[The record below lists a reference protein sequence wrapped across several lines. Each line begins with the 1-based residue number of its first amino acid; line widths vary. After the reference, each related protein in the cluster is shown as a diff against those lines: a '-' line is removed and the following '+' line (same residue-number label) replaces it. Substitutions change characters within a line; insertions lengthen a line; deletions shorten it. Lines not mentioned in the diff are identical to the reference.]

1 MSRQEAAEQ
10 YAIALKAGQKCRK
23 ECLIQGKYP
32 YPQVLDEIFDESM
45 AAGRVELGTINI
57 PTEHIVG
64 TKTGGRQNA
73 FAANFMPLLGEGT
86 EFAHKWISLC
96 ETNLSDE
103 GIRDPIRCCE
113 YMGRFYVQ
121 EGNKRVSVLK
131 SFGAPSIPAVVTRI
145 IPAWSQEHEVRLYY
159 EFMRFYQLS
168 RLYILSFS
176 RLGSYVKLQAALGF
190 DADHVWSEEE
200 RRSFSAAYY
209 SFRTALEKCEG
220 SRFPETIGD
229 ALLIFLQVFSFGE
242 LKAMTQTELERS
254 ITGIWPEVEV
264 QARPAPITVNTESS
278 VEVKG
283 VLTKLMDSI
292 RLPSHLNVA
301 FVNELPPE
309 KRAWIMSHDRG
320 REYLERH
327 MPDKVTTRVYNIDA
341 EHDADALIDAAAAD
355 GAQVIFATTPR
366 LISACRKAAV
376 KHPNIKILNCSV
388 SMPFPGVRTYYS
400 RVYEGK
406 FISGAVAGA
415 MTKTGRIGYIA
426 SSPIYGVPAGI
437 NAFALGALLTN
448 PDIKICLRWSS
459 VSEDPISELKA
470 LGVDMISNRD
480 VPSPEQ
486 PQDAWG
492 LCRVDGSGALIP
504 IGSPFWNWG
513 EMYVRIIENILGGG
527 WDELSYKNS
536 GKAVNYWWGMS
547 SGVIDVRVTENCPD
561 SMAELVDI
569 LKRGISSGLIMPFHR
584 KITAQSG
591 GAINDGTRWLSP
603 DELLHM
609 DWLCSC
615 VEGSI
620 PEFDELLPM
629 AQSLVR
635 LLGVYRDWIIP
646 DKGEVQV

>member
-10 YAIALKAGQKCRK
+10 YTIALKAGQKCRK

-73 FAANFMPLLGEGT
+73 FAANFMPLLGEET

-103 GIRDPIRCCE
+103 GIRDPIRCYE

-309 KRAWIMSHDRG
+309 KSAWIMSHDRG

-327 MPDKVTTRVYNIDA
+327 MPDKVTTRLYNFDA
-341 EHDADALIDAAAAD
+341 
-355 GAQVIFATTPR
+355 
-366 LISACRKAAV
+366 
-376 KHPNIKILNCSV
+376 
-388 SMPFPGVRTYYS
+388 
-400 RVYEGK
+400 
-406 FISGAVAGA
+406 
-415 MTKTGRIGYIA
+415 
-426 SSPIYGVPAGI
+426 
-437 NAFALGALLTN
+437 
-448 PDIKICLRWSS
+448 
-459 VSEDPISELKA
+459 
-470 LGVDMISNRD
+470 
-480 VPSPEQ
+480 
-486 PQDAWG
+486 
-492 LCRVDGSGALIP
+492 
-504 IGSPFWNWG
+504 
-513 EMYVRIIENILGGG
+513 
-527 WDELSYKNS
+527 
-536 GKAVNYWWGMS
+536 
-547 SGVIDVRVTENCPD
+547 
-561 SMAELVDI
+561 
-569 LKRGISSGLIMPFHR
+569 
-584 KITAQSG
+584 
-591 GAINDGTRWLSP
+591 
-603 DELLHM
+603 
-609 DWLCSC
+609 
-615 VEGSI
+615 
-620 PEFDELLPM
+620 
-629 AQSLVR
+629 
-635 LLGVYRDWIIP
+635 
-646 DKGEVQV
+646 

>member
-1 MSRQEAAEQ
+1 MSRQEALNQ
-10 YAIALKAGQKCRK
+10 YTAALKAGQRYRK
-23 ECLIQGKYP
+23 ECLIQGRYP

-57 PTEHIVG
+57 PTEYIVG
-64 TKTGGRQNA
+64 TKTGGRQSA

-86 EFAHKWISLC
+86 EFAHKWVSLC
-96 ETNLSDE
+96 EANLSDE
-103 GIRDPIRCCE
+103 GIRDPVRCYE

-131 SFGAPSIPAVVTRI
+131 SFGAPTIPAVVTRI
-145 IPAWSQEHEVRLYY
+145 IPAWSQEPEVRLYY
-159 EFMRFYQLS
+159 EFMKFYQLS

-190 DADHVWSEEE
+190 DADHVWTEAE

-209 SFRTALEKCEG
+209 AFRAALEKREG
-220 SRFPETIGD
+220 GRKPGTIGD
-229 ALLIFLQVFSFGE
+229 ALLIFLQIFSFDE

-254 ITGIWPEVEV
+254 IAAIWPEVEV
-264 QARPAPITVNTESS
+264 QAKPTPIAVNTEST
-278 VEVKG
+278 VESKG
-283 VLTKLMDSI
+283 VLSKLMDSI
-292 RLPSHLNVA
+292 LLPSHIDAA
-301 FVNELPPE
+301 FINELPPE
-309 KRAWIMSHDRG
+309 KSAWIMSHERG
-320 REYLERH
+320 RLYLEQH
-327 MPDKVTTRVYNIDA
+327 MPDKVTTRVYNVDA
-341 EHDADALIDAAAAD
+341 GHDADALMDAAAAD

-366 LISACRKAAV
+366 LIAACRKASV
-376 KHPNIKILNCSV
+376 KHPGIKILNCSV

-415 MTKTGRIGYIA
+415 MTRTGRVGYIA

-437 NAFALGALLTN
+437 NAFALGAKLTN
-448 PDIKICLRWSS
+448 PDVRICLRWSS
-459 VSEDPISELKA
+459 VSPDPIGELKA

-480 VPSPEQ
+480 MPSPEQ
-486 PQDAWG
+486 PQDEWG
-492 LCRVDGSGALIP
+492 LCRVDGGALIP

-513 EMYVRIIENILGGG
+513 EMYVHIIENILSGG

-547 SGVIDVRVTENCPD
+547 SGVIDIRLTENIPD

-584 KITAQSG
+584 KIRAQNG
-591 GAINDGTRWLSP
+591 ELINDGTRWLSP

-609 DWLCSC
+609 DWLCDC
-615 VEGSI
+615 IEGAI
-620 PEFDELLPM
+620 PGFDELLPM

-635 LLGVYRDWIIP
+635 LQGVYRDWIIP
-646 DKGEVQV
+646 DKGEVQI

>member
-73 FAANFMPLLGEGT
+73 FAANFMPLLGEET

-242 LKAMTQTELERS
+242 LKAMTQTELEHS

-309 KRAWIMSHDRG
+309 KSAWIMSHDRG
-320 REYLERH
+320 REYLDQQDMGIDDIFTEDVIYTESWS
-327 MPDKVTTRVYNIDA
+327 PQYNN
-341 EHDADALIDAAAAD
+341 
-355 GAQVIFATTPR
+355 
-366 LISACRKAAV
+366 RKTV
-376 KHPNIKILNCSV
+376 KHWFQEWNTRGKVVIWEIKQFFHKGDQTVVEWYFKNEMNNGDIEE
-388 SMPFPGVRTYYS
+388 FDG
-400 RVYEGK
+400 
-406 FISGAVAGA
+406 ISLVEW
-415 MTKTGRIGYIA
+415 TED
-426 SSPIYGVPAGI
+426 
-437 NAFALGALLTN
+437 N
-448 PDIKICLRWSS
+448 KI
-459 VSEDPISELKA
+459 KA
-470 LGVDMISNRD
+470 LKEFGCNRNTYNPYQEGD
-480 VPSPEQ
+480 T
-486 PQDAWG
+486 PQFKSQKA
-492 LCRVDGSGALIP
+492 
-504 IGSPFWNWG
+504 NW
-513 EMYVRIIENILGGG
+513 
-527 WDELSYKNS
+527 
-536 GKAVNYWWGMS
+536 
-547 SGVIDVRVTENCPD
+547 
-561 SMAELVDI
+561 
-569 LKRGISSGLIMPFHR
+569 F
-584 KITAQSG
+584 
-591 GAINDGTRWLSP
+591 
-603 DELLHM
+603 
-609 DWLCSC
+609 
-615 VEGSI
+615 
-620 PEFDELLPM
+620 
-629 AQSLVR
+629 
-635 LLGVYRDWIIP
+635 
-646 DKGEVQV
+646 

>member
-73 FAANFMPLLGEGT
+73 FAANFMPLLGEET

-309 KRAWIMSHDRG
+309 KSAWIMSHDRG

-341 EHDADALIDAAAAD
+341 EHDADALI
-355 GAQVIFATTPR
+355 
-366 LISACRKAAV
+366 
-376 KHPNIKILNCSV
+376 
-388 SMPFPGVRTYYS
+388 
-400 RVYEGK
+400 
-406 FISGAVAGA
+406 
-415 MTKTGRIGYIA
+415 
-426 SSPIYGVPAGI
+426 
-437 NAFALGALLTN
+437 
-448 PDIKICLRWSS
+448 
-459 VSEDPISELKA
+459 
-470 LGVDMISNRD
+470 
-480 VPSPEQ
+480 
-486 PQDAWG
+486 
-492 LCRVDGSGALIP
+492 P

-513 EMYVRIIENILGGG
+513 EMYVHIIENILGGG

-620 PEFDELLPM
+620 PGFDELLPM

>member
-73 FAANFMPLLGEGT
+73 FAANFMPLLGEET

-309 KRAWIMSHDRG
+309 KSAWIMSHDRG

-513 EMYVRIIENILGGG
+513 EMYVHIIENILGGG
-527 WDELSYKNS
+527 W
-536 GKAVNYWWGMS
+536 
-547 SGVIDVRVTENCPD
+547 
-561 SMAELVDI
+561 
-569 LKRGISSGLIMPFHR
+569 
-584 KITAQSG
+584 
-591 GAINDGTRWLSP
+591 

-620 PEFDELLPM
+620 PGFDELLPM

>member
-10 YAIALKAGQKCRK
+10 YLVALKAGQKCRK

-73 FAANFMPLLGEGT
+73 FAANFMPLLGDGT

-96 ETNLSDE
+96 EANLSDE

-145 IPAWSQEHEVRLYY
+145 IPAWSQEREVRLYY

-190 DADHVWSEEE
+190 DADHVWSEAE

-209 SFRTALEKCEG
+209 AFRTALEKCEG

-254 ITGIWPEVEV
+254 IAGIWPEVEV
-264 QARPAPITVNTESS
+264 QARPAPIAVNTESS
-278 VEVKG
+278 VETKG
-283 VLTKLMDSI
+283 VWTKLVDSI

-309 KRAWIMSHDRG
+309 KSAWIMSHDRG

-327 MPDKVTTRVYNIDA
+327 MPDKVTTKVYNADTG
-341 EHDADALIDAAAAD
+341 HDADSLLDAAAAD

-376 KHPNIKILNCSV
+376 KHPNIKILNCSI

-459 VSEDPISELKA
+459 VSEDPIGELKD

-513 EMYVRIIENILGGG
+513 EMYVHIIENILGGG
-527 WDELSYKNS
+527 WDELSAVA
-536 GKAVNYWWGMS
+536 AVNYWWGFA
-547 SGVIDVRVTENCPD
+547 SGAVDVQLMESLPD
-561 SMAELVDI
+561 GPRELVR
-569 LKRGISSGLIMPFHR
+569 LLRAALTHGELAPFHR
-584 KITAQSG
+584 RIADQT
-591 GAINDGTRWLSP
+591 GAVQNDGERWLAP
-603 DELLHM
+603 EEVLHM
-609 DWLCSC
+609 DWLCAN
-615 VEGSI
+615 VRGSI
-620 PEFDELLPM
+620 PQYDELLPM
-629 AQSLVR
+629 ARPMVR
-635 LLGVYRDWIIP
+635 LLGLYRETLQP
-646 DKGEVQV
+646 EKRGPLL

>member
-1 MSRQEAAEQ
+1 MNMVLNYLQYLGYILIFPGFLFCFVAGLLLCGIDRKLVARMQKRVGPPVLQPFYDFFKLCGKETIIPTAASKTTFLAAPIVGFAALVVIQ
-10 YAIALKAGQKCRK
+10 LFIPIRGFTPFAVLGDIADVIVILYLLLIPAIATIMGGAASGSPYAG
-23 ECLIQGKYP
+23 
-32 YPQVLDEIFDESM
+32 
-45 AAGRVELGTINI
+45 
-57 PTEHIVG
+57 VG
-64 TKTGGRQNA
+64 
-73 FAANFMPLLGEGT
+73 L
-86 EFAHKWISLC
+86 
-96 ETNLSDE
+96 
-103 GIRDPIRCCE
+103 
-113 YMGRFYVQ
+113 
-121 EGNKRVSVLK
+121 
-131 SFGAPSIPAVVTRI
+131 
-145 IPAWSQEHEVRLYY
+145 
-159 EFMRFYQLS
+159 
-168 RLYILSFS
+168 S

-309 KRAWIMSHDRG
+309 KSAWIMSHDRG

-492 LCRVDGSGALIP
+492 LCRVDGSGA
-504 IGSPFWNWG
+504 FFQ
-513 EMYVRIIENILGGG
+513 ILLCFRTLC
-527 WDELSYKNS
+527 D
-536 GKAVNYWWGMS
+536 
-547 SGVIDVRVTENCPD
+547 VIQEV
-561 SMAELVDI
+561 L
-569 LKRGISSGLIMPFHR
+569 
-584 KITAQSG
+584 
-591 GAINDGTRWLSP
+591 
-603 DELLHM
+603 
-609 DWLCSC
+609 
-615 VEGSI
+615 
-620 PEFDELLPM
+620 
-629 AQSLVR
+629 SLVLR
-635 LLGVYRDWIIP
+635 HGFQFRHNAFHEAAKQENTVIALPAFFGGQLAVEHLVSVFVLL
-646 DKGEVQV
+646 

>member
-73 FAANFMPLLGEGT
+73 FAANFMPLLGEET

-309 KRAWIMSHDRG
+309 KSAWIMSHDRG

-492 LCRVDGSGALIP
+492 LCRVDG
-504 IGSPFWNWG
+504 
-513 EMYVRIIENILGGG
+513 
-527 WDELSYKNS
+527 
-536 GKAVNYWWGMS
+536 
-547 SGVIDVRVTENCPD
+547 
-561 SMAELVDI
+561 
-569 LKRGISSGLIMPFHR
+569 
-584 KITAQSG
+584 G

-620 PEFDELLPM
+620 PGFDELLPM